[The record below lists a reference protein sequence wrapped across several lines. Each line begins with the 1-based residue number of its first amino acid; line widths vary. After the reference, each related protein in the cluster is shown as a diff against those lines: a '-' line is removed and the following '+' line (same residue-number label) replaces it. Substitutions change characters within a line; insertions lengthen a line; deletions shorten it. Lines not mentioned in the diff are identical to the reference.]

1 MVNAGFN
8 ATTAGLPM
16 PRRIW
21 AIGAISFGTALLA
34 LDNAIA
40 IVALPTI
47 ATALGIA
54 PASVVA
60 IMSIYQLV
68 LLMALLPFSAIGD
81 RIGHKRS
88 YQMGQIVFIAASLM
102 SFVAN
107 DFATLLIA
115 RSFQAL
121 GVAAVLS
128 VNIALLRQI
137 YPSDQLGRGLGL
149 NSIIIASAAALAP
162 TLGGFIL
169 DLGSWRWLFGAA
181 APFAVLSLLFGHFLP
196 NLPPS
201 RSVYDVKGALLCAA
215 MFGGLIG
222 AIELHSH
229 GLHGLVIAILAAI
242 GTSAAWIFVRRELK
256 RPDPILPVDLLSRS
270 AFSLSIFATLLSF
283 VGSMTFNLSLPFRL
297 QAIYDLS
304 PAQIGMVMAAWP
316 LTMMVV
322 APFAGYLSDKAP
334 KTLLAGLGMLLV
346 FSAFTVMSRLPPV
359 FPGYALLVAPL
370 IVGGVG
376 SGLFLAPNSHM
387 VLSATPPSRSASAGA
402 MISTTRLIG
411 SVLGASILTLLLANN
426 LGSGPAPAI
435 VAAACAMTAA
445 ACSFANLNR
454 SLRQNRLHKSGQA
467 NP

>member
-1 MVNAGFN
+1 MVKAGSN
-8 ATTAGLPM
+8 VTIAGLPM

-21 AIGAISFGTALLA
+21 AIGAISFGTALLV

-47 ATALGIA
+47 AEALGIA
-54 PASVVA
+54 PASAVA
-60 IMSIYQLV
+60 IMTVYQLV

-88 YQMGQIVFIAASLM
+88 YQLGQVVFVVASIM
-102 SFVAN
+102 SCTATNLV
-107 DFATLLIA
+107 TLLVA
-115 RSFQAL
+115 RGFQAL

-128 VNIALLRQI
+128 VSIALLRQV
-137 YPSDQLGRGLGL
+137 YPPKQLGRGLGL

-169 DLGSWRWLFGAA
+169 DLGSWRWLFAAA
-181 APFAVLSLLFGHFLP
+181 APFAVLSLIFGRFLP
-196 NLPPS
+196 NPPPS
-201 RSVYDVKGALLCAA
+201 RSDYDVSGALLCAA

-222 AIELHSH
+222 AIELHAH
-229 GLHGLVIAILAAI
+229 GIHTLIVAILAA
-242 GTSAAWIFVRRELK
+242 GGVSTAWIFVRRELK
-256 RPDPILPVDLLSRS
+256 RPDPILPVDLLCQS
-270 AFSLSIFATLLSF
+270 AFSLSIFAALLSF

-297 QAIYDLS
+297 LAIYDLS
-304 PAQIGMVMAAWP
+304 PAQIGMVMASWP

-334 KTLLAGLGMLLV
+334 KTLLAGLGMLMS
-346 FSAFTVMSRLPPV
+346 FAAFVVMSQLPPV

-370 IVGGVG
+370 MVGGVG

-387 VLSATPPSRSASAGA
+387 ILSATPPSRSASAGA

-411 SVLGASILTLLLANN
+411 SALGASLLTLLLANN
-426 LGSGPAPAI
+426 LGSGPAPAM
-435 VAAACAMTAA
+435 VAAGCAITAA

-454 SLRQNRLHKSGQA
+454 SLRRNRLENLG
-467 NP
+467 